1 MAKPKTPNQKYKYSE
16 LNKRLAQ
23 YVALVQSIYDTLNLE
38 AAKLVESLGIS
49 EADLKDIP
57 FSFSNYPETQKRIND
72 IQKRFVSEIQTI
84 IYRGTSEEWK
94 NSNEVQDLL
103 ANAVLKAYDA
113 VVDKEKYKVLYQ
125 TNSDAL
131 KAFQNRKDKGFN
143 VSDKLWNQSI
153 VYKKELED
161 AISCAIEKGYSAVT
175 LSKRISKY
183 LLDFPS
189 LQKDYKEKFGTA
201 SKAADCEY
209 RSLRLAASEIN
220 MAYRTAENKRWEQ
233 MDFVVGYE
241 IKLSGN
247 HNCKGVP
254 KGQYYDICDMLA
266 GKYPKDFVWT
276 GWHPVCRCYK
286 IPILK
291 TEEEFWNWDGRST
304 VSSDSVNQVKD
315 VPDNFKAWIND
326 NIHRAKSWDN
336 SPYFIRDNGK
346 YIREDF
352 KVNVYNRTEKAF
364 VRKRRTNLAMSRVE
378 YYNKTYPNI
387 PEVQQAAVNAYT
399 QPVGKTN
406 KGATSRE
413 INRRLR
419 NGTEDE
425 YVDVASMLIN
435 QALAKLPKYKG
446 IVYRGETMSMK
457 KLQERFL
464 DHIGDVVSDKGFVS
478 SSLYED
484 TPRKFISHAGVPKN
498 HKRVIFEIQSKNG
511 RDISKISEFN
521 GIFTLEN
528 QYEILFD
535 KRTKFYVSP
544 DYKIDDDGVYRII
557 LVEQ

>member
-38 AAKLVESLGIS
+38 AARLVESLGIS

-57 FSFSNYPETQKRIND
+57 FSFSDYPETKKRIND
-72 IQKRFVSEIQTI
+72 IQKRFVNEIQTI

-143 VSDKLWNQSI
+143 VSDKLWNQSV

-247 HNCKGVP
+247 HNCKGIP
-254 KGQYYDICDMLA
+254 KGRFYDICDQLA
-266 GKYPKDFVWT
+266 GKYPKDFIWT

-304 VSSDSVNQVKD
+304 ASSDGVNQVKD

-352 KVNVYNRTEKAF
+352 KVNVYNKTEKTF

-378 YYNKTYPNI
+378 YYNQTYPNI

-399 QPVGKTN
+399 QPVGETN

-425 YVDVASMLIN
+425 YVDVASTLIS
-435 QALAKLPKYKG
+435 QALTKLPKHEG

-484 TPRKFISHAGVPKN
+484 TPRKFISHSGVPKN
-498 HKRVIFEIQSKNG
+498 HKRIIFEIQSKNG
-511 RDISKISEFN
+511 RDISKISELN

-528 QYEILFD
+528 QHEILFD
-535 KRTKFYVSP
+535 KRTKFLVSGLP
-544 DYKIDDDGVYRII
+544 RELDGIIRIKLI
-557 LVEQ
+557 EQ

>member
-23 YVALVQSIYDTLNLE
+23 YVTLVQSIYDTLNLE

-57 FSFSNYPETQKRIND
+57 FSFSDYPETKKRIND
-72 IQKRFVSEIQTI
+72 IQKRFVNEIQAI

-94 NSNEVQDLL
+94 NSNEVQNML

-125 TNSDAL
+125 TNSDVL

-143 VSDKLWNQSI
+143 VSDKLWNQSV

-183 LLDFPS
+183 LLDFHS

-266 GKYPKDFVWT
+266 GKYPKDFEWK

-291 TEEEFWNWDGRST
+291 TEEEFWEWDGQST
-304 VSSDSVNQVKD
+304 ASSDSVNQVKD

-352 KVNVYNRTEKAF
+352 KVNVYNKTEKAF

-378 YYNKTYPNI
+378 YYNQTYPNI

-399 QPVGKTN
+399 QAVGETN

-419 NGTEDE
+419 NSTEDE
-425 YVDVASMLIN
+425 YVDVASTLIS
-435 QALAKLPKYKG
+435 QALAKLPKHEG
-446 IVYRGETMSMK
+446 VVYRGETMSMK

-464 DHIGDVVSDKGFVS
+464 DHIGDVVSDNGFVS

-528 QYEILFD
+528 QHEILFD
-535 KRTKFYVSP
+535 KRTKFLV
-544 DYKIDDDGVYRII
+544 KKRKVEEDGIYRII
-557 LVEQ
+557 LIEQ

>member
-23 YVALVQSIYDTLNLE
+23 YVTLVQSIYDTLNLE
-38 AAKLVESLGIS
+38 ATKLVESLGIS

-57 FSFSNYPETQKRIND
+57 FSFSDYPETKKRIND
-72 IQKRFVSEIQTI
+72 IQKRFVNEIQAI

-94 NSNEVQDLL
+94 NSNEVQNML

-125 TNSDAL
+125 TNSDVL

-143 VSDKLWNQSI
+143 VSDKLWNQSV

-183 LLDFPS
+183 LLDFHS

-266 GKYPKDFVWT
+266 GKYPKDFEWK

-291 TEEEFWNWDGRST
+291 TEEEFWEWDGQST
-304 VSSDSVNQVKD
+304 ASSDSVNQVKD

-352 KVNVYNRTEKAF
+352 KVNVYNKTEKAF

-378 YYNKTYPNI
+378 YYNQTYPNI

-399 QPVGKTN
+399 QAVGETN

-419 NGTEDE
+419 NSTEDE
-425 YVDVASMLIN
+425 YVDVASTLIS
-435 QALAKLPKYKG
+435 QALAKLPKHEG
-446 IVYRGETMSMK
+446 VVYRGETMSMK

-464 DHIGDVVSDKGFVS
+464 DHIGDVVSDNGFVS

-528 QYEILFD
+528 QHEILFD
-535 KRTKFYVSP
+535 KRTKFLV
-544 DYKIDDDGVYRII
+544 KKRKVEEDGIYRII
-557 LVEQ
+557 LIEQ